1 FKEWAL
7 PPALAEAG
15 VWLGSRLFPGR
26 MLSREIFR
34 DMVERDAVVDPATMK
49 ELFPHV
55 ALTPV
60 RELIRRM
67 KEKND

>member
-1 FKEWAL
+1 
-7 PPALAEAG
+7 
-15 VWLGSRLFPGR
+15 
-26 MLSREIFR
+26 
-34 DMVERDAVVDPATMK
+34 MVERDAVVDPATMK

-67 KEKND
+67 KEKHTGLLALAKKTGPPIQAASDH